1 MSWVVAYEIIAC
13 RNIWVCIL
21 SHVGSDLWLSEAVVT
36 VWKDPSHC
44 TDIQTSVHILCFYR
58 HPLHQPL
65 LFGSLWFFL
74 PCNLSFNLFCHSEF
88 SPFQLSIGNL
98 FTSNPFLVL
107 PHFFVPCIYFCNYFS
122 TLPSFVIL
130 ILLSYLSLFCEFF
143 MILSVCYYFLLC
155 CFNPAYFG
163 HFDSFFLFF
172 FSTLSFIFFIYNGQ
186 LSICYNSKMLYV
198 VT

>member
-36 VWKDPSHC
+36 VWKDHHIVPISKLLSTFFVSIDILFITHYFLVLYYSFCRIFFSLICFAILNFHPSNFLSA
-44 TDIQTSVHILCFYR
+44 TSLPVTL
-58 HPLHQPL
+58 
-65 LFGSLWFFL
+65 SWFFL
-74 PCNLSFNLFCHSEF
+74 IFLCRAFTSVIIFQPCLVLSFWFF
-88 SPFQLSIGNL
+88 SPISL
-98 FTSNPFLVL
+98 F
-107 PHFFVPCIYFCNYFS
+107 
-122 TLPSFVIL
+122 
-130 ILLSYLSLFCEFF
+130 FCEFF
-143 MILSVCYYFLLC
+143 MILSVYYYFLLC

-172 FSTLSFIFFIYNGQ
+172 FSSLSSIFFIYNGQ
-186 LSICYNSKMLYV
+186 LSICYNSRMLYV